1 MSGENNNLASR
12 GRKKKGG
19 MKRLKGFITGKS
31 RRERKAK
38 QQQSMT
44 GSQINEPDDSSTLYG
59 ADLDASVA
67 GDGRSVSSMSYA
79 QTAKQPVFTDP
90 IQVILLIMDPA
101 TRRFEL
107 LQLEFDSALS
117 KVSDIFKQ
125 VPEAA
130 TEEVLQKTTYKA
142 VITPKGEEL
151 NSDASLSEIATGA
164 TVVIAVP
171 DSSDQSYE
179 KCAAMAVPILT
190 NSKVHKMV
198 SFHVVDLSSFHH
210 PFLLTII
217 LFFSQH
223 VCSFLV
229 WVLNQKIF
237 LKNQRK

>member
-1 MSGENNNLASR
+1 MAGENKDLATR

-38 QQQSMT
+38 QQSMT
-44 GSQINEPDDSSTLYG
+44 SQNNEPDDSSTLYG

-67 GDGRSVSSMSYA
+67 GDGRSVSSMSYSQA
-79 QTAKQPVFTDP
+79 AKQPVFADP

-125 VPEAA
+125 IPEAA

-142 VITPKGEEL
+142 IITPKGEEL
-151 NSDASLSEIATGA
+151 NSDSSLSEIATGA

-171 DSSDQSYE
+171 ESSDESLE

-198 SFHVVDLSSFHH
+198 SFHVVDIYIIHQA
-210 PFLLTII
+210 FLLTITL
-217 LFFSQH
+217 LFFNNMFIAS
-223 VCSFLV
+223 
-229 WVLNQKIF
+229 
-237 LKNQRK
+237 